1 MWHESVKR
9 TNFEKFRDWFQVSHR
24 IADISFFFLADVLIV
39 DNFSQNRLCIFKTAV
54 NKTQRFFSFI
64 FSFR

>member
-1 MWHESVKR
+1 MKVLKELILKNSEIG
-9 TNFEKFRDWFQVSHR
+9 FKFPTELL
-24 IADISFFFLADVLIV
+24 ILAFFLADVLIV
-39 DNFSQNRLCIFKTAV
+39 DNFSQNRLCIFQTAV